1 MKILTKNQRALKSSL
16 KAAMPPVDFSFLK
29 ITFWKSCALAVI
41 LGILSI
47 PGFAQSLVFSS
58 TNPAVSAAT
67 LAPGSV
73 KQPIYRAVL
82 VVSGGGGNLT
92 QVTFTPSGTFTA
104 SDISKYQFWY
114 NSTDNLSTATT
125 NGPDV
130 TTIPASNNLV
140 TFSVYSPYFANATY
154 YMWITADIS
163 ATATNGHTLTVAA
176 LTTSNFSISP
186 GTKSGTMYIGG
197 TQTIGSSS
205 PIITPNPTSL
215 TGYSYCL
222 GSGPSSS
229 QSFTISGSN
238 LTGSGNI
245 TVTGSTNYNV
255 STNNTNFYTSVT
267 YPYTGGIITGQP
279 KTVYVRLKAGLSAN
293 NYNSENITFSGGG
306 LSSPPSVSN
315 SGTVNAIPAT
325 PTAGNNGPLCT
336 GSTLS
341 LTASTISGAT
351 YSWTGPNSYTSSSQN
366 PTVSTSATTAMTGT
380 YYVTATVNGC
390 SGSAGI
396 TVVTVSSAPNISQ
409 VPANSI
415 LYYKFSGNAND
426 AAGTNNG
433 TLQNNPT
440 LTPDRF
446 AIANKAY
453 IFNGSTQYVST
464 ANSYV
469 KPDQFHSLNLV

>member
-1 MKILTKNQRALKSSL
+1 
-16 KAAMPPVDFSFLK
+16 
-29 ITFWKSCALAVI
+29 
-41 LGILSI
+41 
-47 PGFAQSLVFSS
+47 
-58 TNPAVSAAT
+58 
-67 LAPGSV
+67 
-73 KQPIYRAVL
+73 
-82 VVSGGGGNLT
+82 
-92 QVTFTPSGTFTA
+92 
-104 SDISKYQFWY
+104 
-114 NSTDNLSTATT
+114 
-125 NGPDV
+125 
-130 TTIPASNNLV
+130 
-140 TFSVYSPYFANATY
+140 
-154 YMWITADIS
+154 MWITADIS
-163 ATATNGHTLTVAA
+163 ASATNGHTLTVAA
-176 LTTSNFSISP
+176 LTTSNFTIGP

-197 TQTIGSSS
+197 TQTFGSAS
-205 PIITPNPTSL
+205 PTLNVSTTTL
-215 TGYSYCL
+215 TGYSYCV
-222 GSGPSSS
+222 GSGPSTS
-229 QSFTISGSN
+229 QSFTISASN

-245 TVTGSTNYNV
+245 TVTGPTNYNV

-267 YPYTGGIITGQP
+267 YPFASGIITGQP

-306 LSSPPSVSN
+306 LSSPPAVSN

-380 YYVTATVNGC
+380 YYVTATVSGC
-390 SGSAGI
+390 SGSAG
-396 TVVTVSSAPNISQ
+396 TTAVTVSTAPNISQ
-409 VPANSI
+409 VPASSI

-440 LTPDRF
+440 LTTDRF

-453 IFNGSTQYVST
+453 VFNGSSQYVST

-469 KPDQFHSLNLV
+469 NPTNFTVSIWFKTATTSGGKLIGFGNVQTGSSGSYDRHIYMNDAGQIYFGVYPNSVVTINSPLSYNDNKWHLATATLSGTCRYGFIYGWCTGCLKC